1 MESNANVTHINNY
14 NAIPTKLN
22 TTKPVPKIKRVTLKN
37 SNNFFKIIIK
47 DNKGVQCTLF
57 LKKRTKSNY

>member
-22 TTKPVPKIKRVTLKN
+22 TTKPVPKIKRVTLKTQ
-37 SNNFFKIIIK
+37 II
-47 DNKGVQCTLF
+47 F
-57 LKKRTKSNY
+57 LK